1 MAVEWRGSWGFN
13 ELVDTTTGVT
23 HAVVASK
30 MSGWDARVYSKGDF
44 APDVSM
50 TFKTN
55 ERQEALLWAQ
65 TTYQMLSAEG

>member
-1 MAVEWRGSWGFN
+1 
-13 ELVDTTTGVT
+13 
-23 HAVVASK
+23 